1 MSVVLFHLNYLNM
14 QSLIAMR
21 SEFVRV
27 EVTERGKELQP
38 GWHRVNKSA
47 NETQHY
53 VLRTWCGGR
62 EGGRATLLPGY
73 LWTPNMRGHIF
84 DSIVLGDSHWHAI
97 MISKVGSARQQQHFF
112 LSLRQIIRSDGGGG
126 GHLARRCVGM
136 CHQKENPRESEN
148 NDLKSTSCY
157 TLTSFRS
164 GAWHRLT
171 TKRSSLFRNSKQI
184 FFIPKVLFLSHN
196 RSNTRNKA

>member
-1 MSVVLFHLNYLNM
+1 
-14 QSLIAMR
+14 
-21 SEFVRV
+21 
-27 EVTERGKELQP
+27 
-38 GWHRVNKSA
+38 
-47 NETQHY
+47 
-53 VLRTWCGGR
+53 
-62 EGGRATLLPGY
+62 
-73 LWTPNMRGHIF
+73 
-84 DSIVLGDSHWHAI
+84 

-184 FFIPKVLFLSHN
+184 FLFQRFSCCLTIVAILVIRPSLSLLFTSFAVCLRHSALLMP
-196 RSNTRNKA
+196 RLGFPS